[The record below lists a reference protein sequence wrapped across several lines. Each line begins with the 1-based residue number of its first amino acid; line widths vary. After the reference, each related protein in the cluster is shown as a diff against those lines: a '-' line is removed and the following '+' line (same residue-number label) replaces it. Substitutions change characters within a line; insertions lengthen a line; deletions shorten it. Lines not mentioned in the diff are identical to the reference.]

1 MKLFIIKDWDEN
13 YESAESRKIAGPLKW
28 YAARTS
34 ISGLGYV
41 RMTQEKD
48 AAQLFAAWNLILMIA
63 ANQSRDDRG
72 VLAHRGIPLTP
83 DDMEL
88 VTRFP
93 AKTFE
98 RALEF
103 FSSDRIGWLEVKSVN
118 SCNPPDDQRAL
129 GCAAS
134 QPAASGMTRQTD
146 PDTGRQTMPD
156 TEQDITEQ
164 DNKAVSSEP
173 AVFFPESLCTEA
185 FSSAW
190 GRYVAYRA
198 KSKLKKLQPMSVQ
211 AQLEKMANWGEQ
223 AAIEAINAT
232 IANGWQGLFEPK
244 QSTSRQAAPIKE
256 ELRIR

>member
-1 MKLFIIKDWDEN
+1 MKLYVIKGWDGN

-63 ANQSRDDRG
+63 ANQNREDRG

-103 FSSDRIGWLEVKSVN
+103 FSSDRIGWLEVKSLN

-134 QPAASGMTRQTD
+134 QTAESGAI
-146 PDTGRQTMPD
+146 RQTMPD
-156 TEQDITEQ
+156 TVQEITEQ
-164 DNKAVSSEP
+164 EIIEQKGAAEAAV
-173 AVFFPESLCTEA
+173 VFPIGLDTDA
-185 FSSAW
+185 FRAAW
-190 GRYVAYRA
+190 GRYIEYRRKA
-198 KSKLKKLQPMSVQ
+198 KLKKLQPVSVQ
-211 AQLEKMANWGEQ
+211 AQLEKLASWGEATSIQ
-223 AAIEAINAT
+223 SINET
-232 IANGWQGLFEPK
+232 IANAWQGLFEPK
-244 QSTSRQAAPIKE
+244 QGAFARQAAPAKE
-256 ELRIR
+256 EIRIR